1 MGNTIR
7 DQVFT
12 VLQKQPGIPF
22 SIKGV
27 HAKMQHCSYDQVA
40 NSLADLVLFDER
52 VVRSARGVY
61 VYEGTPAMANVPAA
75 TAKTATA
82 KTAKQEMR
90 DPEGSKDLGEEL
102 DEKFDEHIYFTQVG
116 VAENGDLILSRDSD
130 TRVYRATPV

>member
-61 VYEGTPAMANVPAA
+61 VYEGTPATANVPAA
-75 TAKTATA
+75 TAKTATT

-90 DPEGSKDLGEEL
+90 DPEEPKELGEEL
-102 DEKFDEHIYFTQVG
+102 DEKFDEHLYFTQVG

>member
-1 MGNTIR
+1 MGNTIK

-27 HAKMQHCSYDQVA
+27 HAKMQHCSYEQVA

-61 VYEGTPAMANVPAA
+61 VYEGTPATANVPAA
-75 TAKTATA
+75 TAKTAL
-82 KTAKQEMR
+82 R
-90 DPEGSKDLGEEL
+90 DPSESKDLGEEL
-102 DEKFDEHIYFTQVG
+102 DEKFDEHMYFTQVG

>member
-27 HAKMQHCSYDQVA
+27 HAKMQHCSYEQVA

-61 VYEGTPAMANVPAA
+61 VYEGTPATANVPAA
-75 TAKTATA
+75 TAKTAL
-82 KTAKQEMR
+82 R
-90 DPEGSKDLGEEL
+90 DPSEPKDLGEEL
-102 DEKFDEHIYFTQVG
+102 DEKFDEHMYFTQVG

>member
-22 SIKGV
+22 SIKAV
-27 HAKMQHCSYDQVA
+27 HAKMQHCSYEQVA

-61 VYEGTPAMANVPAA
+61 VYEGTPATANVPAA
-75 TAKTATA
+75 TAKTAL
-82 KTAKQEMR
+82 R
-90 DPEGSKDLGEEL
+90 DPEEPKDLGEEP
-102 DEKFDEHIYFTQVG
+102 DEKFDEHMYFTQVG
-116 VAENGDLILSRDSD
+116 TAKNGDKILTNDA
-130 TRVYRATPV
+130 TGETYRATPL